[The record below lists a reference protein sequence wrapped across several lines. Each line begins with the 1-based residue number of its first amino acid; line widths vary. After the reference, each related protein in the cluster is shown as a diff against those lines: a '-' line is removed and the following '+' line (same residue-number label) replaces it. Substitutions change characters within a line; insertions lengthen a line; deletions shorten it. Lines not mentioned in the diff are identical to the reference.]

1 MHTHRGGERTGGIA
15 LCKIITM
22 NLHSLC
28 HGFVAIIRLE
38 KSWIFTH
45 TLSNY
50 DNRHYFLP
58 HCYLSE
64 EAAAEARKVG
74 WDSLQFYTPKIILH
88 FFFCSSISFSFF
100 VLLAL
105 LLGIFPSLFFLY
117 PPFHLIF
124 YSLLLR
130 LFCAKVH
137 CVVRRG
143 GVGSQ
148 SEDGPWVLQ
157 SWQQSWSN
165 LPGQAW
171 RFHLLSL
178 GAPCVWCEL
187 SPGITVPFFS
197 ANLALE

>member
-88 FFFCSSISFSFF
+88 FSFSAHPF
-100 VLLAL
+100 L
-105 LLGIFPSLFFLY
+105 FPSLSSLHCFSVSFLLYSFCILLFTSFFTL
-117 PPFHLIF
+117 FF
-124 YSLLLR
+124 YACSVLM
-130 LFCAKVH
+130 H

>member
-74 WDSLQFYTPKIILH
+74 WDSLQFYTPKIMLH
-88 FFFCSSISFSFF
+88 FSFSAHPF
-100 VLLAL
+100 L
-105 LLGIFPSLFFLY
+105 FPSLSSLHCFSASFLLYSFCILLFTSFFTLFFYACSVLKSIVLY
-117 PPFHLIF
+117 EEEGWDLRVRMAPGCYRAGSRVGLIF
-124 YSLLLR
+124 R
-130 LFCAKVH
+130 
-137 CVVRRG
+137 VR
-143 GVGSQ
+143 
-148 SEDGPWVLQ
+148 
-157 SWQQSWSN
+157 
-165 LPGQAW
+165 PGA
-171 RFHLLSL
+171 FIFSHLEPL
-178 GAPCVWCEL
+178 VFD
-187 SPGITVPFFS
+187 V
-197 ANLALE
+197 NLAQE